1 MFLISRSAGSQIH
14 IFSNKYL
21 GKRKCFA
28 APLWARGRY
37 AGALLGGAQEPAGA
51 SHGHLAP
58 AFPLGNV
65 RSPRATKDARTPEK
79 LKVFLCTAV
88 LGCSW
93 LSCFGLGTIL
103 CCLPGFA
110 VAAARRVWM
119 AAALQ
124 QLESLK
130 HERMDFVPHSLERA
144 RAELPA
150 VLALVWWLLPLFQ
163 VLEPSSHSR
172 LLKTSQTLPGGG

>member
-1 MFLISRSAGSQIH
+1 MQEGVKGSKILPGASTGLGHELTTPPVPSVPCAGDRDLPTAPAGSAELQEQRC
-14 IFSNKYL
+14 SK
-21 GKRKCFA
+21 
-28 APLWARGRY
+28 
-37 AGALLGGAQEPAGA
+37 GG
-51 SHGHLAP
+51 
-58 AFPLGNV
+58 
-65 RSPRATKDARTPEK
+65 
-79 LKVFLCTAV
+79 AV

-124 QLESLK
+124 QLENLK
-130 HERMDFVPHSLERA
+130 HEQMDFVPHSLERA

-150 VLALVWWLLPLFQ
+150 ILALVWWLLPLFQ

-172 LLKTSQTLPGGG
+172 LLKSSQTLPRGG